1 MQNWIINEWWL
12 QLEWHNNKCMIE
24 YEWMHMNDWAMNI
37 WMYVWMYECMKN
49 QCHECMNVWI
59 YECMK
64 NQCMNECITII
75 ST

>member
-24 YEWMHMNDWAMNI
+24 YEWMYMNDWAMNI

-49 QCHECMNVWI
+49 QCHECMNVW
-59 YECMK
+59 M
-64 NQCMNECITII
+64 
-75 ST
+75 